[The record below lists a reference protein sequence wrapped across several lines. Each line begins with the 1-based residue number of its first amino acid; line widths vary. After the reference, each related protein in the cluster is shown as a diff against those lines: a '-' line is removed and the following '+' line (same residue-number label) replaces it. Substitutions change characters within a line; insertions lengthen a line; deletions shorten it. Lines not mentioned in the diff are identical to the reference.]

1 MRDRSTS
8 AVRRAV
14 VRAGLVFGLGI
25 GGFLDGIVLH
35 MLLQWHHL
43 LCFACRPEATAAEV
57 RRNVYFDGWFHVA
70 TLAFTLAGVALL
82 WQALRAQL
90 NPPPVRVFLGAAV
103 AGWGVFNLVEG
114 IIDHEL
120 LGIHHVRP
128 GPHYLAWDIGFLAV
142 SVVLVGI
149 GWAIARERHAMTVR
163 WGAPRPAG
171 ARI

>member
-1 MRDRSTS
+1 MQDRSTS

-14 VRAGLVFGLGI
+14 TRAGLVFGLGV

-43 LCFACRPEATAAEV
+43 LCFACQPEATAAEV

-70 TLAFTLAGVALL
+70 TLALTIAGVALL
-82 WQALRAQL
+82 WRALRAQL

-128 GPHYLAWDIGFLAV
+128 GPHYVAWDIGFLVV

-149 GWAIARERHAMTVR
+149 GWAIGRERRSTPVR
-163 WGAPRPAG
+163 WGSPQPAG